1 MQITIKLFATF
12 RVGRFNSAAR
22 EYPAGTT
29 VGEIIR
35 ELEIPEKELGMV
47 LVNSRHVELDQ
58 QLNEGDSLSIFP
70 LVGGG

>member
-1 MQITIKLFATF
+1 MKITIKLFATF
-12 RVGRFNSAAR
+12 RVGRFASKVQ
-22 EYPAGTT
+22 ECLPGTT
-29 VGEIIR
+29 VGEIIG
-35 ELEIPEKELGMV
+35 ELKIPEKELGMV